1 MTIEE
6 ILKTDA
12 VKLLAMSDEELLAFM
27 EEPLKLEP
35 RLTPEQLAAKVKTKV
50 KKPRQTKAEKLKA
63 KSAELDNELNDLLG
77 L

>member
-6 ILKTDA
+6 ILETDA
-12 VKLLAMSDEELLAFM
+12 TKLLAMSDEELLAFM

-35 RLTPEQLAAKVKTKV
+35 RLTAEQLAEKK
-50 KKPRQTKAEKLKA
+50 KKPAKKKRQTKREKLNAQADALEK
-63 KSAELDNELNDLLG
+63 ELDDLLS